1 MRAVPTADLT
11 RPAVSRTTSPM
22 SAAPRRWPTVLA
34 LVAALLGL
42 AFGGLSTLD
51 YSKHLDRQVHDI
63 HCSFVPGLTGADAS
77 ENACRAAMYS
87 PYSAVLKDRYWG
99 GVPISLFAVGAF
111 AFFAAFALYL
121 LLAGPN
127 RSRKAAQFFG
137 LVSVTP
143 LLVSILMFAI
153 SALRLGQYCKTC
165 VGIYVSSVLL
175 AVGGIA
181 TFLDA
186 RSAPATAPAEAPGDA
201 PAAAATAPAS
211 SKAALVLIPVWLVVL
226 GIFTITPALLYVSAL
241 PNYGT
246 YIAGCGKLQK
256 LTEANNALIKMTP
269 AGATQPATMFVDPLC
284 PTCKAFHKRLV
295 VEGIMDKLDTTLVL
309 FPLDNECN
317 WMLDRA
323 LHPGACLVS
332 KAILCAGPRA
342 PAVLDW
348 AYDNQEKL
356 LEQARSGAGL
366 ANVRSMIRDTWGQ
379 GGLDACIDAKETKLR
394 LDRML
399 RYIVDNQLPVSTPQ
413 FFLGDTRLCEEDSD
427 IGFSYTIKKLAPNLG
442 VR

>member
-1 MRAVPTADLT
+1 
-11 RPAVSRTTSPM
+11 
-22 SAAPRRWPTVLA
+22 
-34 LVAALLGL
+34 
-42 AFGGLSTLD
+42 
-51 YSKHLDRQVHDI
+51 
-63 HCSFVPGLTGADAS
+63 
-77 ENACRAAMYS
+77 MYS

-99 GVPISLFAVGAF
+99 GIPISLFAVGAF

-127 RSRKAAQFFG
+127 RNRRAAQFFG

-165 VGIYVSSVLL
+165 VGIYISSILL
-175 AVGGIA
+175 AIGGIA
-181 TFLDA
+181 TFLEA
-186 RSAPATAPAEAPGDA
+186 RKASDA
-201 PAAAATAPAS
+201 PAAAPAEAAGDAPAPAAAQPAS

-241 PNYGT
+241 PNYST
-246 YIAGCGKLQK
+246 YITGCGKLQK
-256 LTEANNALIKMTP
+256 LTEANNALIKVTP

-348 AYDNQEKL
+348 AYDNQEKI
-356 LEQARSGAGL
+356 LEQAKSGAGL
-366 ANVRSMIRDTWGQ
+366 NNVRAMIRETWGQ
-379 GGLDACIDAKETKLR
+379 GGLDACIDTKETKLR

>member
-1 MRAVPTADLT
+1 
-11 RPAVSRTTSPM
+11 M
-22 SAAPRRWPTVLA
+22 SGAPRRWPTVLA

-87 PYSAVLKDRYWG
+87 PYSAIFKDRYWG

-111 AFFAAFALYL
+111 SFFAAFALYL
-121 LLAGPN
+121 LLAGPRRN
-127 RSRKAAQFFG
+127 RTAAQFFG
-137 LVSVTP
+137 LLSVTP

-165 VGIYVSSVLL
+165 VGIYISSILL
-175 AVGGIA
+175 AVAGII

-186 RSAPATAPAEAPGDA
+186 RKATDA
-201 PAAAATAPAS
+201 PAAAPPAEAGGEAPAPAPAAAPAS
-211 SKAALVLIPVWLVVL
+211 SKLGLVLIPVWLLVL

-241 PNYGT
+241 PNYNT

-284 PTCKAFHKRLV
+284 PTCKAFHKRLAA
-295 VEGIMDKLDTTLVL
+295 EGILDKLDTTLVL

-348 AYDNQEKL
+348 AYDNQEKI
-356 LEQARSGAGL
+356 LEQAKSGAGL